1 MPVSLLCSIF
11 FYDKFDTFKK
21 TLMTDDFPSS
31 LYSSPEESQKT
42 TDVSGEPAPFAQPT
56 NDPFAS
62 PENYP
67 TAPSDDD
74 TGDGRAYVVAIVVF
88 ILLVL
93 AAVGFSYRK
102 KNPQNPIVDNDEP
115 TIGISAKNGGKI
127 VTFDGA
133 VVTIP
138 AGALKEDTQIFITKI
153 ADGPVT
159 DLYKIEPEGLKF
171 LKPITLEI
179 PYKES
184 GLKYNETPNDI
195 DLKYW
200 LLDGDP
206 RTLLSYEVNE
216 EKKLLKAQV
225 SEL

>member
-1 MPVSLLCSIF
+1 
-11 FYDKFDTFKK
+11 
-21 TLMTDDFPSS
+21 MTDDFPPS
-31 LYSSPEESQKT
+31 LYSSPEDSQKT
-42 TDVSGEPAPFAQPT
+42 SETANEPAGFAQPA

-62 PENYP
+62 PDNYP
-67 TAPSDDD
+67 TAPAYEDS
-74 TGDGRAYVVAIVVF
+74 GDGRAYIVAIVVF

-93 AAVGFSYRK
+93 AAVGFSYRNK
-102 KNPQNPIVDNDEP
+102 KANNPIVDDGVP
-115 TIGISAKNGGKI
+115 TVGISAEKGGKI

-153 ADGPVT
+153 ADGPIT

-171 LKPITLEI
+171 LKPVTLEI

-184 GLKYNETPNDI
+184 GLKYNETPEDI
-195 DLKYW
+195 NLEYW
-200 LLDGDP
+200 LTVGSS

-216 EKKLLKAQV
+216 EKKLLKAEV
-225 SEL
+225 KEL